1 MHRIFFQA
9 SVTHICHNK
18 KGNCLIFQL
27 PTFYHNSFF
36 FCLIICD
43 FCLSIFFLPAF
54 FLQQPISSSAS
65 LLHSLA
71 SEVPFFC
78 ASPLSRSHP
87 IFPDIL
93 HLSDPKTDCVRFSAP
108 VCNIFDKAHLLFDCR
123 KSFFFPTH
131 LFLFPFGTVIFIIC
145 KFYYFFRITI

>member
-1 MHRIFFQA
+1 MHRIFFQT

-93 HLSDPKTDCVRFSAP
+93 HLSDYKTDCVRFSAP
-108 VCNIFDKAHLLFDCR
+108 VCNIL
-123 KSFFFPTH
+123 KSSSFAVVFS
-131 LFLFPFGTVIFIIC
+131 FLFPFGTVIFIIC